1 MNTRQQAF
9 LLVKLLLWSPPVVY
23 STWDPKFLL
32 NYIFPITSMMGSL
45 EINWFISERLSSRES
60 ADLQQ
65 FMVTIHSTN
74 LITQTVIT
82 NNTAV
87 RVKQTENKRNYLGI
101 VMTTGPDD
109 YIMTVHDKVLKGRH
123 FYLNFVI
130 LVSRIQDFKKPLQIL
145 QDLNRRNFHNTYLY
159 VGYRNGSSDLYGLT
173 SFPQFTVELRTDLI
187 SYIGGAMAKYMYGG
201 WDCMGFKY
209 LTPLRQDVPF
219 VFRYRDRHGKLVWK
233 GSSYVM
239 MELFMEY
246 VNASMVEYE
255 MPKDSLGGE
264 IIDMRAALD
273 LIRKDKVL
281 LLAHSYAL
289 FTSDDYV
296 EISYPIMVVRWCL
309 MVPIWNT
316 VSTFYYLLKP
326 FDKVVWYAVL
336 FTFWMLSFADCLW
349 IWVHSR
355 INSRGH
361 ESEHHILIWHLK
373 ESFMENFCYI
383 INIAASRIIRN
394 PPIMRF
400 LFYAAVWFHGFFLTA
415 NYTSLLG
422 SILTVTLFR
431 EQINT
436 MEDQIRVNLSVMIID
451 YEYEFLVK
459 GGLNLPLEFLNLL
472 TLVDTATFSQHQI
485 SLNKSYAYFVTDD
498 KWRLLNMQQK
508 NLKYGL
514 FKLTDICFGSYYL
527 GYPIEPDSPIERTLE
542 YFMRSMHSSGLLM
555 HYENMA
561 FDNAVQA
568 GFMKNYHEEG
578 AKTTAQMEHISM
590 VFFIMILTYIISFG
604 LFVMEIIVAVL
615 QRQRQKRMQ

>member
-1 MNTRQQAF
+1 MNTRQLT
-9 LLVKLLLWSPPVVY
+9 LLFVKLLLWPPVTY

-32 NYIFPITSMMGSL
+32 NYIPPISSMMQIQ
-45 EINWFISERLSSRES
+45 EVNWFISERLSSRES
-60 ADLQQ
+60 ADLDR
-65 FMVTIHSTN
+65 FMVTIHSTIP
-74 LITQTVIT
+74 ITQTVIT
-82 NNTAV
+82 NNTDV
-87 RVKQTENKRNYLGI
+87 RVTQTENKRNYVGI
-101 VMTTGPDD
+101 VMTTGPED
-109 YIMTVHDKVLKGRH
+109 YVMTVHDKVLKGRH

-130 LVSRIQDFKKPLQIL
+130 LVSRIQDLKKPLQIL
-145 QDLNRRNFHNTYLY
+145 QDMNRRNFHNTFVY
-159 VGYRNGSSDLYGLT
+159 VGYRNGSSDLYGLN
-173 SFPQFTVELRTDLI
+173 SFPQFTMELRTDLFG
-187 SYIGGAMAKYMYGG
+187 YIGAMAKVVYGG
-201 WDCMGFKY
+201 YDCMGYKY

-219 VFRYRDRHGKLVWK
+219 VFRYRNRHGMLVWK

-239 MELFMEY
+239 MELFLEH

-255 MPKDSLGGE
+255 MPKDPLGGE
-264 IIDMRAALD
+264 VIDMRAALD
-273 LIRKDKVL
+273 LIRNEKVM

-296 EISYPIMVVRWCL
+296 DISFPIMMVRWCL

-326 FDKVVWYAVL
+326 FDVVVWYAVL

-355 INSRGH
+355 INSRGL
-361 ESEHHILIWHLK
+361 ESEHHILMWHLK
-373 ESFMENFCYI
+373 DSFMENFCYI
-383 INIAASRIIRN
+383 INIAANRIIRN

-436 MEDQIRVNLSVMIID
+436 MEDLIRVNLSVMIID
-451 YEYEFLVK
+451 YEYDFLVK

-472 TLVDTATFSQHQI
+472 TLVDPATFNQYQI

-514 FKLTDICFGSYYL
+514 FKLTDICFGSYYV
-527 GYPIEPDSPIERTLE
+527 GYPLEPDSPLKRSLE
-542 YFMRSMHSSGLLM
+542 YFMRNIHSSGLLM

-561 FDNAVQA
+561 FDNALQA
-568 GFMKNYHEEG
+568 GFVKYYHEEG
-578 AKTTAQMEHISM
+578 ANKTAQMEHIAM
-590 VFFIMILTYIISFG
+590 IFLIMILTYIISFV

-615 QRQRQKRMQ
+615 QKQWQKRMR